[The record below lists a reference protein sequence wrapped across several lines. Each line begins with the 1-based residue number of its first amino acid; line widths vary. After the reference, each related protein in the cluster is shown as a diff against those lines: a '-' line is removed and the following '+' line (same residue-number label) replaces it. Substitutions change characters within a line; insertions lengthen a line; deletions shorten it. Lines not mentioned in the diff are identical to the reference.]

1 MKLHLAWPRVLP
13 REQDISLI
21 CKKDSSFPRA
31 DPICDDAPV
40 FPHNLTTAPSVAS
53 LLSPSARRLSLKT
66 NDSQPHAIMH
76 TPEHSDCLT
85 PPSSVQQGSPHP
97 ALPAP
102 PQPSTDRGV
111 KPTLDP
117 ACEADGSVPDH
128 GEIDIFHLS
137 PVAALKML
145 CSSIEALV
153 RITGDIPPTPPI
165 SQPNTPN
172 LQMIQAE
179 KASVARHKAD
189 WAMAQ
194 PRQHRYFDAVE
205 DVDGVALKKTPIG
218 SPEAAASEPFHI
230 IGSNM
235 EALNIQHGAI
245 TRKFYSKKPPP
256 IPLEEYLLRLHRYCP
271 MSTAVYI
278 ATSLYIHK
286 LAVIERIIPVTG
298 RNVHRLLLA
307 GLRVA
312 MKALEDL
319 SYPHRRFA
327 KVGGVSESELGRLEV
342 SFCFLTNFELKV
354 DEEMLTRQA
363 TTMRD
368 GKSLHGLQ
376 AGFQPKLPVLLEK
389 RKTPMRQIIPTRTVQ
404 IDARTAA

>member
-1 MKLHLAWPRVLP
+1 
-13 REQDISLI
+13 
-21 CKKDSSFPRA
+21 
-31 DPICDDAPV
+31 
-40 FPHNLTTAPSVAS
+40 
-53 LLSPSARRLSLKT
+53 
-66 NDSQPHAIMH
+66 MH

-85 PPSSVQQGSPHP
+85 PSSSVQQGSHHP
-97 ALPAP
+97 ALPAS
-102 PQPSTDRGV
+102 PQPSTDLGV
-111 KPTLDP
+111 TLT
-117 ACEADGSVPDH
+117 ADSPCDANGSFPDD
-128 GEIDIFHLS
+128 GEIDIFRLA

-145 CSSIEALV
+145 CSTIEALV
-153 RITGDIPPTPPI
+153 RVTGDIPPTPPI
-165 SQPNTPN
+165 SQPSTPN
-172 LQMIQAE
+172 LQMMQAE
-179 KASVARHKAD
+179 KESVARHKAD
-189 WAMAQ
+189 WATIK
-194 PRQHRYFDAVE
+194 PRQHRYSDGAE
-205 DVDGVALKKTPIG
+205 DVDGVPLKKTPIG
-218 SPEAAASEPFHI
+218 SPEVAASEPLHI

-298 RNVHRLLLA
+298 RNVHRLVLA

-354 DEEMLTRQA
+354 DEEMLLSQA
-363 TTMRD
+363 TAMRD
-368 GKSLHGLQ
+368 GKSLYGVW
-376 AGFQPKLPVLLEK
+376 AGFQPKLPSSGEK
-389 RKTPMRQIIPTRTVQ
+389 RKTPIRQIIPTRAVQ

>member
-1 MKLHLAWPRVLP
+1 
-13 REQDISLI
+13 
-21 CKKDSSFPRA
+21 
-31 DPICDDAPV
+31 
-40 FPHNLTTAPSVAS
+40 
-53 LLSPSARRLSLKT
+53 
-66 NDSQPHAIMH
+66 MH

-85 PPSSVQQGSPHP
+85 RSSSVQQGSPHP
-97 ALPAP
+97 ELPAP

-111 KPTLDP
+111 TPTLDR
-117 ACEADGSVPDH
+117 ACEADDAVPVD
-128 GEIDIFHLS
+128 GDINIFHLS

-145 CSSIEALV
+145 CSNIEALV
-153 RITGDIPPTPPI
+153 CMTGDIPPTPPI
-165 SQPNTPN
+165 SQGTTPN
-172 LQMIQAE
+172 LQMMQAE
-179 KASVARHKAD
+179 KESVARHKAD
-189 WAMAQ
+189 WAKGQ
-194 PRQHRYFDAVE
+194 PRRHRYSDAAE
-205 DVDGVALKKTPIG
+205 DIDGVPLKKTPIG
-218 SPEAAASEPFHI
+218 SPEAAASEPLHI

-278 ATSLYIHK
+278 ATGLYIHK
-286 LAVIERIIPVTG
+286 LAVTERIIPVTG

-354 DEEMLTRQA
+354 DEEMLSRQA
-363 TTMRD
+363 TSMRD
-368 GKSLHGLQ
+368 GKSLYGLR
-376 AGFQPKLPVLLEK
+376 AGFQPKLPALGEK
-389 RKTPMRQIIPTRTVQ
+389 RKTPIRQIIATRTVQ

>member
-1 MKLHLAWPRVLP
+1 MIATFYV
-13 REQDISLI
+13 
-21 CKKDSSFPRA
+21 
-31 DPICDDAPV
+31 DPTCDDAHV
-40 FPHNLTTAPSVAS
+40 FLHNHPTAPSVAS
-53 LLSPSARRLSLKT
+53 LLSSPARRLSSK
-66 NDSQPHAIMH
+66 SSSRQPLAIMH

-85 PPSSVQQGSPHP
+85 PSSSVQQGSPHP
-97 ALPAP
+97 ELPAP

-111 KPTLDP
+111 APTV
-117 ACEADGSVPDH
+117 ARAGEAEDSIPID

-145 CSSIEALV
+145 CSNIEALV
-153 RITGDIPPTPPI
+153 CMTGDIPPTPPI
-165 SQPNTPN
+165 SQGTTPN
-172 LQMIQAE
+172 LQMMQAE
-179 KASVARHKAD
+179 KESVARHKAD
-189 WAMAQ
+189 WARGQ
-194 PRQHRYFDAVE
+194 PRQHRYSDAAE
-205 DVDGVALKKTPIG
+205 DIDGVLLKKTPIG
-218 SPEAAASEPFHI
+218 SPEAAASEPLHI

-354 DEEMLTRQA
+354 DETMLSRQA
-363 TTMRD
+363 TAIRD
-368 GKSLHGLQ
+368 GESLYSYGLR
-376 AGFQPKLPVLLEK
+376 AGFQPKLPALGEK
-389 RKTPMRQIIPTRTVQ
+389 RKAPIRQIIPTRTGQ